1 MADDIS
7 TLMRNNRNKS
17 IFLKLRNNKTIKGSL
32 VDFDVYMNLT
42 LDDAEDVSDGKTQKL
57 GKILLRGDNVLTI
70 SLPDDDSRLIR
81 NSVVTLKD

>member
-1 MADDIS
+1 MVDEIS

-17 IFLKLRNNKTIKGSL
+17 VFLRLRNDKTIKGSL

-42 LDDAEDVSDGKTQKL
+42 LDDAEDVSDGKTLKL

-70 SLPDDDSRLIR
+70 SLPDDDSLLIR
-81 NSVVTLKD
+81 

>member
-1 MADDIS
+1 MADEIS
-7 TLMRNNRNKS
+7 TLMRNNRTKS
-17 IFLKLRNNKTIKGSL
+17 IFLRLRNNKTIKGSL

-70 SLPDDDSRLIR
+70 SLPDDDS
-81 NSVVTLKD
+81 

>member
-1 MADDIS
+1 
-7 TLMRNNRNKS
+7 MRNNRNKS
-17 IFLKLRNNKTIKGSL
+17 IFLRLRNNKTIKGSL

-70 SLPDDDSRLIR
+70 SLPDDDS
-81 NSVVTLKD
+81 

>member
-1 MADDIS
+1 MADEIS

-17 IFLKLRNNKTIKGSL
+17 IFLRLRNNKTIKGSL

-42 LDDAEDVSDGKTQKL
+42 LNDAEDVSDGKTQKL

-70 SLPDDDSRLIR
+70 SLPDDDS
-81 NSVVTLKD
+81 

>member
-1 MADDIS
+1 MVDEIS

-17 IFLKLRNNKTIKGSL
+17 VFLRLRNDKTIKGSL

-42 LDDAEDVSDGKTQKL
+42 LDDAEDVSDGKTLKL

-70 SLPDDDSRLIR
+70 SLPDDDS
-81 NSVVTLKD
+81 

>member
-1 MADDIS
+1 MADEIS

-17 IFLKLRNNKTIKGSL
+17 IFLRLRNNKTIKGSL

-70 SLPDDDSRLIR
+70 SLPDAASWLIR
-81 NSVVTLKD
+81 NPAVTLKD

>member
-1 MADDIS
+1 MADEIS

-17 IFLKLRNNKTIKGSL
+17 IFLRLINNKTIKGSL

-70 SLPDDDSRLIR
+70 SLPDDDS
-81 NSVVTLKD
+81 

>member
-1 MADDIS
+1 MADEIS

-17 IFLKLRNNKTIKGSL
+17 IFLRLRNNKTIKGSL

-70 SLPDDDSRLIR
+70 SLPDDEF
-81 NSVVTLKD
+81 

>member
-1 MADDIS
+1 MADEIS

-42 LDDAEDVSDGKTQKL
+42 LNDAEDVSDGKTQKL
-57 GKILLRGDNVLTI
+57 GKILLRGDNVITI
-70 SLPDDDSRLIR
+70 SLPDDDS
-81 NSVVTLKD
+81 

>member
-1 MADDIS
+1 MADEIS

-17 IFLKLRNNKTIKGSL
+17 IFLRLRNNKNIKGSL

-70 SLPDDDSRLIR
+70 SLPDDDS
-81 NSVVTLKD
+81 

>member
-1 MADDIS
+1 MADEIS

-57 GKILLRGDNVLTI
+57 GKILLRGDNVITI
-70 SLPDDDSRLIR
+70 SLPDDDS
-81 NSVVTLKD
+81 

>member
-1 MADDIS
+1 MSDEIS

-17 IFLKLRNNKTIKGSL
+17 IFLRLRNNKTIKGSL

-70 SLPDDDSRLIR
+70 SLPDDVS
-81 NSVVTLKD
+81 

>member
-1 MADDIS
+1 MADEIS
-7 TLMRNNRNKS
+7 NLMRNNRNKS
-17 IFLKLRNNKTIKGSL
+17 IFLRLRNNKTIKGSL

-70 SLPDDDSRLIR
+70 SLPDAAS
-81 NSVVTLKD
+81 

>member
-1 MADDIS
+1 MADEIS

-17 IFLKLRNNKTIKGSL
+17 IFLRLRNNKTIKGSL

-70 SLPDDDSRLIR
+70 SLPDAAS
-81 NSVVTLKD
+81 